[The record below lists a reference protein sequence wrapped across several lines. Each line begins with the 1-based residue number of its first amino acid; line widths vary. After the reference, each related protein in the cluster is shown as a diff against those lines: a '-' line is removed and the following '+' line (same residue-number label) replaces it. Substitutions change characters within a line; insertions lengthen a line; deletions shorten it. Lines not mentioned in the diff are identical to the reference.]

1 MSQDPSKKTDIS
13 RRRFLASLGTAGV
26 GLLLPGAALAAPD
39 KAQAVEGKQAEELVT
54 LHDLSKCVGCGACV
68 DACREAN
75 AHKFPEPVRP
85 FPAMFPATVKVEDWS
100 AKRHVTDRLTP
111 YNWLY
116 IQTARGQFQGQRFE
130 VHIPRRCMHCQNPP
144 CANLCP
150 WGAAAREPNG
160 IVRIDA
166 DICLGGA
173 KCKAVCPWEIPMRQ
187 TGVGLYLKLLPR
199 YGGNGVMFK
208 CDRCA
213 DRVAKG
219 QKPACIEACPYDV
232 QEIGPRAEMVAKARA
247 LARGMGGYIYGE
259 KENAG
264 TNSLYVSPVPFDILD
279 AAVTTGA
286 GKPHLSPVPDM
297 MADEDRMAAAA
308 LFAPVAGIVGG
319 VLRLTSRLAGGGK
332 GPGGTPPASSTVS
345 PTAAPTGAPRKR
357 TPDELLAGGFPK
369 GFADRPAT
377 VAPPQTELDAP
388 EPDALTERDA
398 PEKPAARRS
407 PFARGVA
414 WTYVSFV
421 ALLAVTGIMQ
431 MPIASRYRIVA
442 VPGLGWLGDFWLTH
456 KLHYLGAVGLLL
468 LTGYVVTTWALN
480 WRREHGLSALGW
492 ARVAVLALLIATGAV
507 RVLKNLHGVNFSPD
521 PIMLVDWAHLGL
533 AFALGLL
540 ALSRL
545 VFKASYW
552 GAPGGAATSP
562 RRGGPVS

>member
-1 MSQDPSKKTDIS
+1 VSQDSSKKADIS
-13 RRRFLASLGTAGV
+13 RRQFLASFGAAGV
-26 GLLLPGAALAAPD
+26 GLLLPGAAQAAPG
-39 KAQAVEGKQAEELVT
+39 KAADELVT

-68 DACREAN
+68 DACREAS

-85 FPAMFPATVKVEDWS
+85 FPPMFPASVKVEDWS

-111 YNWLY
+111 YNWLC

-150 WGAAAREPNG
+150 WGAAAREQNG
-160 IVRIDA
+160 IVRID
-166 DICLGGA
+166 DQICLGGA

-199 YGGNGVMFK
+199 FGGNGVMYK

-213 DRVAKG
+213 DRVDKG
-219 QKPACIEACPYDV
+219 QKPACIVACPYDV

-297 MADEDRMAAAA
+297 MADE
-308 LFAPVAGIVGG
+308 
-319 VLRLTSRLAGGGK
+319 
-332 GPGGTPPASSTVS
+332 
-345 PTAAPTGAPRKR
+345 
-357 TPDELLAGGFPK
+357 ELAGGFPK
-369 GFADRPAT
+369 GFADRPT
-377 VAPPQTELDAP
+377 EDTTPQTGLDASAV
-388 EPDALTERDA
+388 DDA
-398 PEKPAARRS
+398 PEKSAARRS
-407 PFARGVA
+407 PIARGVA
-414 WTYVSFV
+414 WAYVVFV
-421 ALLAVTGIMQ
+421 ALLALTGTMQ

-456 KLHYLGAVGLLL
+456 KLHYLGAIGLLL
-468 LTGYVVTTWALN
+468 LTGYVVTCWALR

-492 ARVAVLALLIATGAV
+492 ARAGVLALLIVTGAV

-521 PIMLVDWAHLGL
+521 PVMLVDWAHLGL
-533 AFALGLL
+533 AFALGLIALVRL
-540 ALSRL
+540 A
-545 VFKASYW
+545 FKGSYW
-552 GAPGGAATSP
+552 GAAGGAATPP

>member
-1 MSQDPSKKTDIS
+1 VSQDSSKKADIS
-13 RRRFLASLGTAGV
+13 RRQFLASFGAAGV
-26 GLLLPGAALAAPD
+26 GLLLPGAAQAAPG
-39 KAQAVEGKQAEELVT
+39 KAADELVT

-68 DACREAN
+68 DACREAS

-85 FPAMFPATVKVEDWS
+85 FPPMFPASVKVEDWS

-111 YNWLY
+111 YNWLC

-150 WGAAAREPNG
+150 WGAAAREQNG
-160 IVRIDA
+160 IVRID
-166 DICLGGA
+166 DQICLGGA

-199 YGGNGVMFK
+199 FGGNGVMYK

-213 DRVAKG
+213 DRVDKG
-219 QKPACIEACPYDV
+219 QKPACIVACPYDV

-332 GPGGTPPASSTVS
+332 GPGQMPPPA
-345 PTAAPTGAPRKR
+345 PPAGPRKQ

-369 GFADRPAT
+369 GFADRPT
-377 VAPPQTELDAP
+377 EDTTPQTGLDASAV
-388 EPDALTERDA
+388 DDA
-398 PEKPAARRS
+398 PEKSAARR
-407 PFARGVA
+407 AIGLRRAA
-414 WTYVSFV
+414 W
-421 ALLAVTGIMQ
+421 
-431 MPIASRYRIVA
+431 
-442 VPGLGWLGDFWLTH
+442 PGP
-456 KLHYLGAVGLLL
+456 
-468 LTGYVVTTWALN
+468 TW
-480 WRREHGLSALGW
+480 S
-492 ARVAVLALLIATGAV
+492 
-507 RVLKNLHGVNFSPD
+507 
-521 PIMLVDWAHLGL
+521 
-533 AFALGLL
+533 
-540 ALSRL
+540 LSRC
-545 VFKASYW
+545 
-552 GAPGGAATSP
+552 
-562 RRGGPVS
+562 

>member
-1 MSQDPSKKTDIS
+1 VSQHPSKKADIS
-13 RRRFLASLGTAGV
+13 RRQFLASFGAAGV
-26 GLLLPGAALAAPD
+26 GLLLPGAAQAAQG
-39 KAQAVEGKQAEELVT
+39 QAEAAEGKQAGELVT

-75 AHKFPEPVRP
+75 AHKFPEPVKP
-85 FPAMFPATVKVEDWS
+85 FPPMFPATVKAEDWS

-199 YGGNGVMFK
+199 YGGNGVMYK
-208 CDRCA
+208 CDRCV
-213 DRVAKG
+213 DRVAAG

-232 QEIGPRAEMVAKARA
+232 QEIGPRAEMVAKAHA
-247 LARGMGGYIYGE
+247 LARDMGGYIYGE
-259 KENAG
+259 TENAG

-297 MADEDRMAAAA
+297 MAHEDRLAAAA
-308 LFAPVAGIVGG
+308 LFAPIAGIAGG
-319 VLRLTSRLAGGGK
+319 VLRLASRLTGGAEGAGE
-332 GPGGTPPASSTVS
+332 TPKET
-345 PTAAPTGAPRKR
+345 PTARPKGQ

-369 GFADRPAT
+369 GFADSPTKAK
-377 VAPPQTELDAP
+377 PPRS
-388 EPDALTERDA
+388 ERDVPTGIA
-398 PEKPAARRS
+398 RPEKLPAWRS

-414 WTYVSFV
+414 WAYVFLV
-421 ALLAVTGIMQ
+421 ALLGLTGTMQ

-468 LTGYVVTTWALN
+468 LTGYVVTCWALK

-492 ARVAVLALLIATGAV
+492 ARVGVLALLMATGAV
-507 RVLKNLHGVNFSPD
+507 RVLKNLPGVNFSPD

-533 AFALGLL
+533 ACALGLL
-540 ALSRL
+540 ALARL
-545 VFKASYW
+545 TLKGSYW
-552 GAPGGAATSP
+552 GAREGAATRTRSA
-562 RRGGPVS
+562 GPVS

>member
-1 MSQDPSKKTDIS
+1 MSQDPSKKADIS
-13 RRRFLASLGTAGV
+13 RRQFLASFGAAGV
-26 GLLLPGAALAAPD
+26 GLLLPGAAQAA
-39 KAQAVEGKQAEELVT
+39 QGKVVDELVT

-85 FPAMFPATVKVEDWS
+85 FPPMYPSTVKVEDWS
-100 AKRHVTDRLTP
+100 AKRHVIDRLTP

-187 TGVGLYLKLLPR
+187 TGVGLYLELLPR
-199 YGGNGVMFK
+199 YGGNGVMYK

-232 QEIGPRAEMVAKARA
+232 QEIGPRAEMVAKAHA
-247 LARGMGGYIYGE
+247 LARDMGGYIYGE
-259 KENAG
+259 QENAG

-297 MADEDRMAAAA
+297 MADEDRLAAAA
-308 LFAPVAGIVGG
+308 LFAPMAGIVGG
-319 VLRLTSRLAGGGK
+319 VLRLTSRLTGGGK
-332 GPGGTPPASSTVS
+332 GPGGMLKSAPARTK
-345 PTAAPTGAPRKR
+345 GQ
-357 TPDELLAGGFPK
+357 TPDELLAGGFSK
-369 GFADRPAT
+369 GFADRPT
-377 VAPPQTELDAP
+377 TEDVPSQAGLDAP
-388 EPDALTERDA
+388 EPDVPSERDV
-398 PEKPAARRS
+398 PEKPAARRG

-414 WTYVSFV
+414 WAYVLFV
-421 ALLAVTGIMQ
+421 ALLAVSGIMQ

-468 LTGYVVTTWALN
+468 LTGYVVATWALK
-480 WRREHGLSALGW
+480 WRREQGLSALGW
-492 ARVAVLALLIATGAV
+492 ARVGVLALLMATGAV
-507 RVLKNLHGVNFSPD
+507 RVLKNLPGVNFSPD

-533 AFALGLL
+533 ACALGLL

-552 GAPGGAATSP
+552 GAPEGAATPP